1 MRRFIAI
8 TALAIGLVFGCIQG
22 ALWQFDRYQV
32 RHANNELI
40 RKNVALPSINEGE
53 ITQLSQKEIAFRKV
67 RLQGSFVPSK
77 EILVRNR
84 YHEGKYGFGV
94 LTLFNSQSGKKYWV
108 DRGWVIAGKDA
119 LTPPVVQPIT
129 DEEVEITAYARI
141 ENLESQVRGSVIAL
155 PGKAA
160 SQLQAWNSQQSIS
173 TEPIYLDLIR
183 SSKESFTPTVPTLL
197 PELSDGPHLAY
208 SFQWVLFSFLVIFAW
223 YLVAR
228 EDRKNQPAKL

>member
-1 MRRFIAI
+1 MRRFIAV
-8 TALAIGLVFGCIQG
+8 TALAIGLIFGCIQG

-32 RHANNELI
+32 RHANNELV
-40 RKNVALPSINEGE
+40 RKNVALPTINETE
-53 ITQLSQKEIAFRKV
+53 LTQLSQKEIAFRKV
-67 RLQGSFVPSK
+67 TLQGSFVPSK

-94 LTLFNSQSGKKYWV
+94 LTLFVSQAGKNYWV

-119 LTPPVVQPIT
+119 LTPPVVQPVT
-129 DEEVEITAYARI
+129 DEEVEITAYARM

-173 TEPIYLDLIR
+173 TEPVYLDLI
-183 SSKESFTPTVPTLL
+183 SASKESFTPTVPTLL

-223 YLVAR
+223 YLVIR

>member
-1 MRRFIAI
+1 MRRLIAV
-8 TALAIGLVFGCIQG
+8 TTLAIALMYGCAQG

-40 RKNVALPSINEGE
+40 RKNVALPTINESE
-53 ITQLSQKEIAFRKV
+53 ILQLNQREIAFRKV
-67 RLQGSFVPSK
+67 TLQGSFIPSK
-77 EILVRNR
+77 EILIRNR

-94 LTLFNSQSGKKYWV
+94 LTLFVSQAGKNYWV

-119 LTPPVVQPIT
+119 LTPPEVPPVT
-129 DEEVEITAYARI
+129 DEEVEITAFARI

-155 PGKAA
+155 PGKIA

-173 TEPIYLDLIR
+173 TEPIYFDLVSASD
-183 SSKESFTPTVPTLL
+183 SSFNPEVPTPL

-208 SFQWVLFSFLVIFAW
+208 SFQWSLFIFLVAFAWFLVI
-223 YLVAR
+223 R
-228 EDRKNQPAKL
+228 EERKDQTGKL

>member
-40 RKNVALPSINEGE
+40 RQNVALPSINEGE
-53 ITQLSQKEIAFRKV
+53 IAQLSQREIAFRKV

-129 DEEVEITAYARI
+129 DEEVEITGYARI

-183 SSKESFTPTVPTLL
+183 SSRESFTPTVPTLL

>member
-1 MRRFIAI
+1 MRRFIAV
-8 TALAIGLVFGCIQG
+8 TTLALALIFGCAQG

-40 RKNVALPSINEGE
+40 RKNTMLPPLQENSLE
-53 ITQLSQKEIAFRKV
+53 TLPQSQLAFRKII
-67 RLQGSFVPSK
+67 LKGSFEPEN
-77 EILVRNR
+77 EILIRNR

-94 LTLFNSQSGKKYWV
+94 LTLFKSVNGKKYWV

-119 LTPPVVQPIT
+119 QTPPQIQAIT
-129 DEEVEITAYARI
+129 NEQLEITAYARI

-160 SQLQAWNSQQSIS
+160 SQLQKWNAEQAIQ
-173 TEPIYLDLIR
+173 TEPIYFDLI
-183 SSKESFTPTVPTLL
+183 SVSNSTYNPKVPTSL

-208 SFQWVLFSFLVIFAW
+208 SFQWILFIFLVVFAWFLVI
-223 YLVAR
+223 R
-228 EDRKNQPAKL
+228 EDKKSQPEKL

>member
-1 MRRFIAI
+1 MRRFIAV
-8 TALAIGLVFGCIQG
+8 TALAIGLIFGCIQG

-32 RHANNELI
+32 RHANNELV
-40 RKNVALPSINEGE
+40 RKNVALPTINETE
-53 ITQLSQKEIAFRKV
+53 LTQLSQKEIAFRKV
-67 RLQGSFVPSK
+67 TLQGSFVPSK

-94 LTLFNSQSGKKYWV
+94 LTLFVSQAGKNYWV

-119 LTPPVVQPIT
+119 LTPPVVQPVT
-129 DEEVEITAYARI
+129 DEEVEITAYARM

-155 PGKAA
+155 PGKRA

-173 TEPIYLDLIR
+173 TEPVYLDLI
-183 SSKESFTPTVPTLL
+183 SASKESFTPTVPTLL

-223 YLVAR
+223 YLVIR

>member
-1 MRRFIAI
+1 MRRFIAV
-8 TALAIGLVFGCIQG
+8 TALAIGLIFGCIQG

-32 RHANNELI
+32 RHANNELV
-40 RKNVALPSINEGE
+40 RKNVALPTINETE
-53 ITQLSQKEIAFRKV
+53 LTQLSQKEIAFRKV
-67 RLQGSFVPSK
+67 TLQGSFVPSK

-94 LTLFNSQSGKKYWV
+94 LTLFVSQAGKNYWV

-119 LTPPVVQPIT
+119 LTPPVVQPVT
-129 DEEVEITAYARI
+129 DEEVEITAYARM

-155 PGKAA
+155 PGKTA

-173 TEPIYLDLIR
+173 TEPVYLDLI
-183 SSKESFTPTVPTLL
+183 SASKESFTPTVPTLL

-223 YLVAR
+223 YLVIR